1 MQLKAPPGN
10 SIIPALSTCSRCAL
24 RLSTVML
31 IEPNSK
37 KSMNR
42 VAETRGRFW
51 DQGKASVCQ
60 NVSNTALK
68 SPKQAHSGRASSSFV
83 PCRLQVQD
91 VSSSVRD
98 LVFAIPVDQPPS
110 SDHFVR
116 SLNAANRTT
125 AAGVVDPASSGNEIS
140 VELSLTQRSDP
151 RLFHLPST
159 ASEMKVPKA
168 RNMRSLT
175 DPGSTLHIAANVLA
189 AHVVIAT
196 FASKRH
202 RPAAPLGWGGIE
214 ELVMFSVERALWGCR
229 EWHDIGYWRLGLAA
243 GLAPTPEPIPF
254 TAFRALPDFVA
265 ML

>member
-1 MQLKAPPGN
+1 MPIEPGTSNAAPVADRFRTMQLKAPPGN

-159 ASEMKVPKA
+159 ASAMKVPKREEYAIA
-168 RNMRSLT
+168 RRSRL
-175 DPGSTLHIAANVLA
+175 DV
-189 AHVVIAT
+189 AHHG
-196 FASKRH
+196 KRTS
-202 RPAAPLGWGGIE
+202 AAPCAW
-214 ELVMFSVERALWGCR
+214 
-229 EWHDIGYWRLGLAA
+229 
-243 GLAPTPEPIPF
+243 
-254 TAFRALPDFVA
+254 
-265 ML
+265 